1 MIPRRKEV
9 CNLLRPE
16 TRIIISGGGTG
27 GHIFPALAIA
37 EGLRKIDASIK
48 ILFVGAKG
56 RMEMEKIPAE
66 GYEIVGLNISGFNR
80 SFSWSNLSF
89 PFKVVFSLIKA
100 LSIVKKF
107 KPNAAVGV
115 GGYASGPLLWAA
127 SKSGVPTVIQEQNSY
142 PGITNKLLASKAH
155 LICTGYDGM
164 EHYFPASKILVTG
177 NPVRNEMVD
186 ILGKK
191 DEALSFFGLEKDKP
205 VILVV
210 GGSQGALAI
219 NKAIL
224 QGLSALRDSGVQ
236 LIWQTG
242 VRFLPEA
249 LEAINTTGYSGARA
263 FDFIKRMDYAYA
275 ASDLV
280 ISRAGAST
288 VSELCVV
295 GKPAIMVPLPTA
307 AEDHQTH
314 NCMSLV
320 KKGAAILVKNSDA
333 SHLLVAESLKA
344 IHDTELLHSL
354 GENMLKLAV
363 TDAAQR
369 IANEVYA
376 IALKHQEE
384 SVN

>member
-1 MIPRRKEV
+1 M
-9 CNLLRPE
+9 RPE

-37 EGLRKIDASIK
+37 EGLRKIDSSIK

-56 RMEMEKIPAE
+56 RMEMEKIPAA

-80 SFSWSNLSF
+80 SLSWSNLSF
-89 PFKVVFSLIKA
+89 PFKVVTSLFNA

-164 EHYFPASKILVTG
+164 ERYFPASKIMVTG

-186 ILGKK
+186 INGKK
-191 DEALSFFGLEKDKP
+191 EEALTFFGLEKGKP
-205 VILVV
+205 IVLVV

-219 NKAIL
+219 NKAVL
-224 QGLSALRDSGVQ
+224 QGLATLRDSGVQ

-242 VRFLPEA
+242 TRFLPEA
-249 LEAINTTGYSGARA
+249 LDGIKSAGYSDARA

-275 ASDLV
+275 ACDLV

-333 SHLLVAESLKA
+333 SNMLVAEAVKT
-344 IHDTELLHSL
+344 INNQELLHSL

-369 IANEVYA
+369 IASEVYA
-376 IALKHQEE
+376 IALRHQEKTI
-384 SVN
+384 N

>member
-1 MIPRRKEV
+1 MKPRRKEV
-9 CNLLRPE
+9 CNLLRPD

-37 EGLRKIDASIK
+37 EGLRKIDSSVK

-56 RMEMEKIPAE
+56 RMEMEKIPAA

-80 SFSWSNLSF
+80 SLSWSNLSF
-89 PFKVVFSLIKA
+89 PFKVVSSLIKA

-107 KPNAAVGV
+107 NPNVAVGV

-127 SKSGVPTVIQEQNSY
+127 SKVGIPTVIQEQNSY
-142 PGITNKLLASKAH
+142 PGVTNKLLASKAQ

-164 EHYFPASKILVTG
+164 ERYFPASKIMVTG
-177 NPVRNEMVD
+177 NPVRNDMVD
-186 ILGKK
+186 ILGKRA
-191 DEALSFFGLEKDKP
+191 EALSFFGLENGKR

-210 GGSQGALAI
+210 GGSQGALSI

-224 QGLSALRDSGVQ
+224 DGLSSLRDSGVQ
-236 LIWQTG
+236 LIWQCGTK
-242 VRFLPEA
+242 FLPAA
-249 LEAINTTGYSGARA
+249 LEAINSVGYPNARA

-280 ISRAGAST
+280 VSRAGAST

-333 SHLLVAESLKA
+333 SNLLVAETIKTVN
-344 IHDTELLHSL
+344 DQNLLQSL
-354 GENMLKLAV
+354 GDNMLKLAV
-363 TDAAQR
+363 TDAAHR
-369 IANEVYA
+369 IANEVYS
-376 IALKHQEE
+376 IALKHQEK

>member
-1 MIPRRKEV
+1 MKPRRKEV
-9 CNLLRPE
+9 CNLLRPD

-37 EGLRKIDASIK
+37 EGLRKIDSSIE

-56 RMEMEKIPAE
+56 RMEMEKIPAA

-80 SFSWSNLSF
+80 SLSWSNLSF
-89 PFKVVFSLIKA
+89 PFKVVSSLIKA
-100 LSIVKKF
+100 LSIVRKF
-107 KPNAAVGV
+107 KPNVAVGV

-142 PGITNKLLASKAH
+142 PGVTNKILASKAN
-155 LICTGYDGM
+155 LICTGYNGM
-164 EHYFPASKILVTG
+164 DRYFPASKIMVTG

-186 ILGKK
+186 INGKR
-191 DEALSFFGLEKDKP
+191 DEALSFFGLEKDKH

-219 NKAIL
+219 NKAIQ
-224 QGLSALRDSGVQ
+224 QGLASMRDSGVQ
-236 LIWQTG
+236 LVWQCGTK
-242 VRFLPEA
+242 FLPEA
-249 LEAINTTGYSGARA
+249 LDSIKAAGYTNARA

-320 KKGAAILVKNSDA
+320 KKGAALLVKNSEA
-333 SHLLVAESLKA
+333 SNLLVDEAIKTINDRSL
-344 IHDTELLHSL
+344 LQSL
-354 GENMLKLAV
+354 GDNMLKLAV

-376 IALKHQEE
+376 IALKHQEK
-384 SVN
+384 SIN